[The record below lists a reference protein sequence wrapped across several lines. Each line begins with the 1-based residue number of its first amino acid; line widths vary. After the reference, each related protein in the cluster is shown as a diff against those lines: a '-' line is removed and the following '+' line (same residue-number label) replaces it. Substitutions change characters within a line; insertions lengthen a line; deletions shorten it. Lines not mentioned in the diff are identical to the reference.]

1 MSESEPPL
9 LRIEHEVSAEDVV
22 VRMIGELDVSTAPM
36 VEAQIA
42 ALRPLAAPLSLD
54 VRDLTFVDSSG
65 LRAMTAAR
73 RAALEDT
80 TRPVTLIG
88 CGPALRSLLELT
100 GLATAFEGV
109 APDGG
114 A

>member
-1 MSESEPPL
+1 MSESMAPL
-9 LRIEHEVSAEDVV
+9 LRIEHEVSADAVV
-22 VRMIGELDVSTAPM
+22 VRVIGELDVSTAPIA
-36 VEAQIA
+36 EAQIA
-42 ALRPLAAPLSLD
+42 ALRPFAAPLSLD

-80 TRPVTLIG
+80 AGPVTLVG
-88 CGPALRSLLELT
+88 CGPALRSLLELS

-109 APDGG
+109 ATDG
-114 A
+114 